1 MNINIIK
8 SKKYK
13 NILCRCLKVSEEL
26 LELPD
31 YSDIPDLLFEDFVVH
46 NDIDYSIF
54 LKTEFIFFI
63 DGVFIGVFDNKYI
76 VSMRES
82 DLSFEIV
89 GDTESNWIEAA
100 FGWGFQLSDLF
111 MAECFKEFGIPIKKF
126 NEIYFNEKDFYNEQ
140 KDININILKN
150 EKYQKNLCEKLN
162 LNILEIQLNNHSDL
176 NLLFENSLNH
186 CFDIYPYNKNIFF
199 KTQFIFFIHDLY
211 IGVFNKKYIV
221 ALNIK
226 ELQFRFIG
234 DSESNWLER
243 AFNIDNFICKE
254 FMQKC
259 FLDFGIP
266 IKQYR
271 IPIK

>member
-13 NILCRCLKVSEEL
+13 NILCRFLKVSEEL

-89 GDTESNWIEAA
+89 GDTESNWIESA
-100 FGWGFQLSDLF
+100 FGWGFQFSDLF

-126 NEIYFNEKDFYNEQ
+126 NEIYFNEKDFYYEQ

-186 CFDIYPYNKNIFF
+186 CSDIYPYNKNIFL

-259 FLDFGIP
+259 LLDFGIP